1 MKKLTF
7 LLIVSL
13 LITISACNPSTT
25 VEPTTNATT
34 TVSTTAVTTVEVT
47 TAVTTIFSDEISIRL
62 NSGVDTVE
70 INGEWIDNGSDLII
84 NGGAHPMVKL
94 DTVDV
99 SIPGIYIIHY
109 AYTHGET
116 VYEIDRYVMVID
128 QTPPVLTLNLG
139 IDTILV
145 GEEWIDESATVI
157 DNSNEAIEIVVTGT
171 VNTSVAGTYEITY
184 TASDSSGN
192 TSSIKRFVTVY
203 E

>member
-1 MKKLTF
+1 MKRLMF
-7 LLIVSL
+7 LIIVSL
-13 LITISACNPSTT
+13 LIFISGCNPSTT
-25 VEPTTNATT
+25 VEPTTNAT

-70 INGEWIDNGSDLII
+70 INSEWIDNGADLII
-84 NGGAHPMVKL
+84 NGGAHPMVTL

-99 SIPGIYIIHY
+99 SIPGIYKIHY
-109 AYTHGET
+109 TYTHGET

-145 GEEWIDESATVI
+145 GEEWIDVSATVV

-184 TASDSSGN
+184 TATDSSGN

>member
-1 MKKLTF
+1 MKKLMF
-7 LLIVSL
+7 LIIVSL
-13 LITISACNPSTT
+13 LIFISACNPSTT

-34 TVSTTAVTTVEVT
+34 TVSTVEVT
-47 TAVTTIFSDEISIRL
+47 TAVTTIINDEITIRL

-70 INGEWIDNGSDLII
+70 INSEWIDNSADLII
-84 NGGAHPMVKL
+84 NGGAHPMVTS
-94 DTVDV
+94 DTVDF
-99 SIPGIYIIHY
+99 SIPGIYKIHY

-116 VYEIDRYVMVID
+116 VYEINRYVMVID

-145 GEEWIDESATVI
+145 GEEWIDESVTVV
-157 DNSNEAIEIVVTGT
+157 DNSNEAMEIVVAGT
-171 VNTSVAGTYEITY
+171 VNISVAGTYEMTY
-184 TASDSSGN
+184 TATDSSDN